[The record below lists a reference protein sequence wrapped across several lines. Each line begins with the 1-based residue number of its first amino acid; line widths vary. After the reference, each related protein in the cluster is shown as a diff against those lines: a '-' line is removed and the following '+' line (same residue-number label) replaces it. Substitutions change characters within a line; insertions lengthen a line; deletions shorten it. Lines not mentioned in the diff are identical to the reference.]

1 MKRHFFVLAAVMI
14 SNQLLAQQD
23 TTLLNE
29 AVVTANRYPSRT
41 SLTGKVVSI
50 ITREELER
58 SGGKDLSQVLAE
70 QAGISIAG
78 ANSNTGKDKS
88 IYLRGGYVSHTL
100 VTIDGIPVY
109 DPSGIGGNFDI
120 RNLSL
125 SQIERIEILKG
136 SQSTLYGSDAINGV
150 INIITRKTQGQKTS
164 GNTGISYG
172 SFGTWRAHA
181 GIYGRAAGLE
191 YNSNYTFTDSKG
203 MNEAV
208 NKGSYPVTDKDH
220 YRQHNFQAGLGF
232 TPVKGLS
239 IKPFIRY
246 SDIDGAI
253 DQGAF
258 TDELDYTYRQKSWQ
272 AGLRNE
278 LKWKQHSLTL
288 LYNYNG
294 VDRRYTDDSVKS
306 RNGFDSWSAGHYK
319 GNEHFADLF
328 WVLKKNKQLTLSGGL
343 DFRASV
349 TDQSFQSISFFGP
362 YSSRYS
368 KDSLRQQQGAVY
380 AAVNWNAPSGFNLE
394 AGSRL
399 NLHSEYGPFPVFSLN
414 PSWLLHKK
422 IKIYANFS
430 SAYRTPSLYQLYSEY
445 GNSELKPEAGVTTE
459 GGLQYYA
466 PGHHW
471 TARVTGF
478 NRRVKDIIFFYYN
491 SSTFQSQYIN
501 QDRQHDYGVE
511 FESSWRIG
519 QDIDVSAF
527 YTWVDGRIHTKN
539 GGKDTSYFNLL
550 RRPRSSAGIRGSAR
564 VGKHLLMNSSLQWN
578 GKRKDAYFD
587 NSSFSTVYTTLKSY
601 VLWNLYAEYGLGH
614 DRFKL
619 FADLRNI
626 TDSHYTEISG
636 FNTAGFNAAAGF
648 RYHF

>member
-1 MKRHFFVLAAVMI
+1 MKRKFFVLAAVMI
-14 SNQLLAQQD
+14 SNQLWSQQD

-29 AVVTANRYPSRT
+29 AVVTANRYPVRT
-41 SLTGKVVSI
+41 SLTGKVLTV
-50 ITREELER
+50 ITSEQLER
-58 SGGKDLSQVLAE
+58 SGGRDLSQVLTE

-78 ANSNTGKDKS
+78 ANSNIGKEKS
-88 IYLRGGYVSHTL
+88 MYLRGGNGSHTL
-100 VTIDGIPVY
+100 ITIDGIPVY

-125 SQIERIEILKG
+125 AQIERIEILKG

-150 INIITRKTQGQKTS
+150 INIITRKARGQKTNGS
-164 GNTGISYG
+164 TGISYG
-172 SFGTWRAHA
+172 SFGTWRAQA
-181 GIYGRAAGLE
+181 GINGRGAGLE
-191 YNSNYTFTDSKG
+191 YNSSYSFTDSKG

-208 NKGSYPVTDKDH
+208 NKGSYPVTDRDH

-232 TPVKGLS
+232 APVKGLT

-246 SDIDGAI
+246 SAIEGAI

-258 TDELDYTYRQKSWQ
+258 TDELDFTYRQKSWQ
-272 AGLRNE
+272 AGVRNE
-278 LKWKQHSLTL
+278 LKWKQHVLTL
-288 LYNYNG
+288 LYNYNS

-306 RNGFDSWSAGHYK
+306 RNGFDSWSAGRYM

-328 WVLKKNKQLTLSGGL
+328 WVMKTKKQLTFSGGI

-349 TDQSFQSISFFGP
+349 TDQSFQSIGFFGP
-362 YSSRYS
+362 YSNRYS

-380 AAVNWNAPSGFNLE
+380 AAVNWNAPSGFNFE

-414 PSWLLHKK
+414 PSWLLNKN
-422 IKIYANFS
+422 IKIYANLS
-430 SAYRTPSLYQLYSEY
+430 SAYRTPSLYQLFSEY
-445 GNSELKPEAGVTTE
+445 GNSKLKPEAGVTTE
-459 GGLQYYA
+459 AGLQYNS
-466 PGHHW
+466 PGHQW

-478 NRRVKDIIFFYYN
+478 NRQVKDIIFFYYN

-501 QDRQHDYGVE
+501 QDRQHDYGLE
-511 FESSWRIG
+511 FEFSRRI
-519 QDIDVSAF
+519 SKNSELKAF
-527 YTWVDGRIHTKN
+527 YNRVDGRIHTN
-539 GGKDTSYFNLL
+539 SAGKDTSYNNLL
-550 RRPRSSAGIRGSAR
+550 RRPRSFAGIQGNILI
-564 VGKHLLMNSSLQWN
+564 GNYLLLNSSLQWY
-578 GKRKDAYFD
+578 GKSKDAYFD
-587 NSSFSTVYTTLKSY
+587 NSSFSTVYTTLKAY
-601 VLWNLYAEYGLGH
+601 ILWNLYAEYALQH
-614 DRFKL
+614 ARIKL

-648 RYHF
+648 RFHF